1 MSPTISG
8 KDDSPEEPADDTG
21 HQAAAIGNRMIAAW
35 EIASVAVSALIAEWL
50 ITPFAVEDSWIEVV
64 PLTLAGALM
73 LFSHRVRGETARE
86 IGWRIDNLG
95 QAVVLLIPLQIGA
108 SAIIIGFGWLYASL
122 HFTKLQAWQWLLWL
136 PVWAL
141 IQQYALQGFINR
153 RAQII
158 CGRGYQSVLLV
169 AGLFALFHAPNPWL
183 TLATFVAGLF
193 WASVYQR
200 EPNLLALALSQALM
214 SLTLVI
220 ALPGSVLHSLR
231 VGFRYFG

>member
-1 MSPTISG
+1 MSPTVSG
-8 KDDSPEEPADDTG
+8 RDDSPEEPSEDMA
-21 HQAAAIGNRMIAAW
+21 HQAAIGNRVIAGW
-35 EIASVAVSALIAEWL
+35 EIASVTISALIAEWL
-50 ITPFAVEDSWIEVV
+50 ITPFALENSWIEVV
-64 PLTLAGALM
+64 PLILAAGLM
-73 LFSHRVRGETARE
+73 LFSHRVRDETARE
-86 IGWRIDNLG
+86 MGWRIDNFG
-95 QAVVLLIPLQIGA
+95 QAVLLLVPLQIGA
-108 SAIIIGFGWLYASL
+108 SAIIIGFGWLYGSL
-122 HFTKLQAWQWLLWL
+122 HFTKLQTWQWLLWL

-141 IQQYALQGFINR
+141 IQQYALQGFLNR

-158 CGRGYQSVLLV
+158 YGRGYQSVLLV

-193 WASVYQR
+193 WSSVYQR
-200 EPNLLALALSQALM
+200 APNLLALALSQALM